1 LAFGEKRGWRTT
13 FGPLTRWTPR
23 TVPRWLVGRSA
34 AEVAEAFWRFVEA
47 AVLRA
52 GLRVGRWIVA
62 TNVERSDWGPTAETR
77 FAATEEAARR
87 IRRSAPGAE
96 AFWGFERP
104 FGDAE
109 RFDCSSAGAPFEIA
123 SRLLGRG
130 AFDGV
135 YLEANFGLSR
145 WATAPRDPL
154 ELHTFFDRWAT
165 LGVPICVAASFPS
178 ANPRKRV
185 ATLFSASAEN
195 AWGRWFGWSKRDE
208 DVDIDGLL
216 TAPPELEIDE
226 SFWNERTQQENARRF
241 FLTAMAR
248 RSVVEAIWSRW
259 EDGGDAWEADDE
271 TTSVVDASAERG
283 GAQEGNRA
291 ERNEFTTSGLFDETG
306 RPKPALHKLAALK
319 RAYWG

>member
-1 LAFGEKRGWRTT
+1 MDYAISSKDG
-13 FGPLTRWTPR
+13 
-23 TVPRWLVGRSA
+23 
-34 AEVAEAFWRFVEA
+34 
-47 AVLRA
+47 
-52 GLRVGRWIVA
+52 
-62 TNVERSDWGPTAETR
+62 
-77 FAATEEAARR
+77 
-87 IRRSAPGAE
+87 PGAE

-109 RFDCSSAGAPFEIA
+109 RFDSTSAGAPFEIA
-123 SRLLGRG
+123 WRLVGRG

-195 AWGRWFGWSKRDE
+195 AWGRWFGWNKRDDGL
-208 DVDIDGLL
+208 DVDGLL

-259 EDGGDAWEADDE
+259 EDGVADDVWETEDE
-271 TTSVVDASAERG
+271 TTRDGGDEQDSAREANRTERD
-283 GAQEGNRA
+283 
-291 ERNEFTTSGLFDETG
+291 EFPTSGLFDEAG